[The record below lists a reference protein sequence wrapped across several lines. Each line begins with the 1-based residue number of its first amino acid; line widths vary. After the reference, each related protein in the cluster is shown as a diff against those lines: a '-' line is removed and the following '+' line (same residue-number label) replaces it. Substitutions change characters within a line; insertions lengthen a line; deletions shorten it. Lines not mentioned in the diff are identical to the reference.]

1 MNSIF
6 HSGNKFHSIFF
17 LHFRGRI
24 VSFLVLFAAGILCS
38 YAPGGQT
45 AAEKGLADSGKA
57 ADGKV
62 FIINA
67 PINNLDEFRK
77 LAKQATRLKPY
88 GRVQLN
94 ISTLADK
101 AFHEI
106 PEKGS
111 PWHEYASN
119 NPSPFKFFP
128 DG

>member
-1 MNSIF
+1 MKYIF
-6 HSGNKFHSIFF
+6 QSGNKFHA
-17 LHFRGRI
+17 GRI
-24 VSFLVLFAAGILCS
+24 LSFLVIIVAGSLCS
-38 YAPGGQT
+38 YAPVIQALPGRV
-45 AAEKGLADSGKA
+45 AEHNSEVG
-57 ADGKV
+57 DGKV

-88 GRVQLN
+88 GRVQIN

-128 DG
+128 DPKLAPFI